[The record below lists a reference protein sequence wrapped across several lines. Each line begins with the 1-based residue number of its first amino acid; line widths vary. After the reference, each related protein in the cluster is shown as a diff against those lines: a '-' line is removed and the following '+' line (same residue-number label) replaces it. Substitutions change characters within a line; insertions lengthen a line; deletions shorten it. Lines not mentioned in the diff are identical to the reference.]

1 MMNKNGSTYIAVSA
15 GLALQVLASEYF
27 FHPKTIF
34 DLDWL
39 HTELFV
45 ALDEKK

>member
-1 MMNKNGSTYIAVSA
+1 MKNKNGSIYIAVSA
-15 GLALQVLASEYF
+15 GLALQIFASEYVCIQI
-27 FHPKTIF
+27 IF

-45 ALDEKK
+45 ALDENK